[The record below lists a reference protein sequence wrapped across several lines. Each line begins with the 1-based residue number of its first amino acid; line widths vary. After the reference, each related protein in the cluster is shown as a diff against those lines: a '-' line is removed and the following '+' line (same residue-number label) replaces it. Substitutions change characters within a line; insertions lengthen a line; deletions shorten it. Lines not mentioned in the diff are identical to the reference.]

1 MDAMKIFIS
10 HIHEEAAIARAV
22 KQQLVK
28 CFASMVEVFLAED
41 VPHGE
46 DWFAATRT
54 ELGAADLILALFSP
68 ASQHRPWVN
77 IEAGFGIMSGKRVVP
92 LCCLGLSPEDLPVI
106 YGRQQT
112 LEIDDPT
119 GVEKLLNDIAKKTTA
134 GKLLK
139 PRKESVSRWISAVRD
154 AAAKLRPYTPAP
166 DEPPFVW
173 VIGSSAG
180 LSQETARLTHKAMDI
195 LAPEFVEN
203 GFRIAIGRSR
213 LLCYL
218 ADRVSADAIQADQT
232 EGHRAPFFE
241 RLSLE
246 VVRTRRSAGVPNPV
260 VILGRLGWP
269 RGVRDTFVDSVGRV
283 PDVAL
288 VIGGAP
294 GGSAMD
300 EARLASAAGIPVLSL
315 SFTGGAAAA
324 IESSFDPSLE
334 ASIRAVQGT
343 LRLDELGP
351 AVCDLIRKQV
361 VMARAAT
368 SG

>member
-10 HIHEEAAIARAV
+10 HIHEEAAIAKAV
-22 KQQLVK
+22 KQRLEWCFEGMVK
-28 CFASMVEVFLAED
+28 VFLAED

-119 GVEKLLNDIAKKTTA
+119 GVEKLLDDIAKKTTA

-139 PRKESVSRWISAVRD
+139 PRKQSVSRWISAVRD

-180 LSQETARLTHKAMDI
+180 LSPETARLTHKAMDI